1 MILEISSPGGSVVKN
16 LPAKREAWI
25 WSQGTEDPLE
35 EEMATPSSILAW
47 EILWTKEPGG
57 LQCMG
62 SRSQTWL
69 SLPLILEIR
78 SRNCSHWA
86 KNQGVIGFILSGGSE
101 SFENP
106 FPCLFQLLE
115 ATHSPFL
122 HFQIQHSSTFQ
133 SLNSDLLPCSVF

>member
-25 WSQGTEDPLE
+25 WSQGREDPLE

-78 SRNCSHWA
+78 SRNRSHWA